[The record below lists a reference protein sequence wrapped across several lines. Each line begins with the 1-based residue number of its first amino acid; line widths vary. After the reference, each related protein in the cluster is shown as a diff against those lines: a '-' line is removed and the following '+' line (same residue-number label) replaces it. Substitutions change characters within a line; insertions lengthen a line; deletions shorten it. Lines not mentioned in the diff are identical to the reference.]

1 MGYKGGGLGKNEQ
14 GIVTPIEAK
23 IRPKNMGMG
32 FNETRMDED
41 EKNYDMQGPHQFLE
55 NLEDADEKLAMP
67 PMPELQH
74 NLRLILDLTRL
85 DIQNID
91 EDLRIEKET
100 AISLQKHKD
109 VLENMAAQQKLQLD
123 NMDKI
128 LLLLSGQVD
137 YSLSLDQQ
145 LMCAPYILPILQVA
159 LQELQINQKKINDHF
174 SWVMSWASMLP
185 NYLMVDLMD
194 RFFFPKW
201 LHVLYQWLTTNPNFE
216 EIHNWYVG
224 WKGLIPQQLLADEN
238 IRAHLN
244 IALNMMSQ
252 AADGLRVVEQR
263 APHKAEATVLLQA
276 ADDQMTLKE
285 IIQAYAQQNDLL
297 FMPKPGRMH
306 NGHQIYAFHNKTIYV
321 DSLNQ
326 MLYAKKEQ
334 GWVPV
339 TLDTLLNM
347 QH

>member
-1 MGYKGGGLGKNEQ
+1 MCMELEGKRRRRREEGDDEIGGFEKYTKGIGLKLLRKMGYKGGGLGKNEQ

-23 IRPKNMGMG
+23 VRPKNMGMG
-32 FNETRMDED
+32 FNETAPKTRVED
-41 EKNYDMQGPHQFLE
+41 EKKVIGNYDMRGPQFLE

-74 NLRLILDLTRL
+74 NLRLILDLTQL
-85 DIQNID
+85 DIQNMD

-109 VLENMAAQQKLQLD
+109 ELENMAAQQKLQLD

-128 LLLLSGQVD
+128 LPLLSGQLND

-159 LQELQINQKKINDHF
+159 LQELQINQKKKIEDHF
-174 SWVMSWASMLP
+174 TWVMSSMLP
-185 NYLMVDLMD
+185 NYLMVDLME

-201 LHVLYQWLTTNPNFE
+201 LHVLYHWLTTNPNFE

-238 IRAHLN
+238 
-244 IALNMMSQ
+244 
-252 AADGLRVVEQR
+252 
-263 APHKAEATVLLQA
+263 
-276 ADDQMTLKE
+276 
-285 IIQAYAQQNDLL
+285 
-297 FMPKPGRMH
+297 
-306 NGHQIYAFHNKTIYV
+306 
-321 DSLNQ
+321 
-326 MLYAKKEQ
+326 
-334 GWVPV
+334 
-339 TLDTLLNM
+339 
-347 QH
+347 